1 MKDRISAIMEHEQ
14 MTQAQFAAAIGIQ
27 RAAMSH
33 IMSGRNNAS
42 LDVVQRILN
51 TFPDIAPDWL
61 LFGKGEMMRSDSVQ
75 PDLFGQPSAAPA
87 IHVVPDDSTPAGAP
101 APEPAAP
108 VQPSA
113 PPVAEPS
120 LPPKHVTKIMIF
132 YSDNTFEVLRPS
144 SEKEL

>member
-1 MKDRISAIMEHEQ
+1 MKDRISAIMDHEQ

-51 TFPDIAPDWL
+51 TFPYIDPDWL
-61 LFGKGEMMRSDSVQ
+61 LFGKGEMMRTDGSQ
-75 PDLFGQPSAAPA
+75 LDLFGQPSVAPT
-87 IHVVPDDSTPAGAP
+87 IHVVPDDSTPAEAP

-113 PPVAEPS
+113 PPVAAPS

-144 SEKEL
+144 SENEL

>member
-51 TFPDIAPDWL
+51 TFPYIDPDWL
-61 LFGKGEMMRSDSVQ
+61 LFGKGEMMRSDGSQ
-75 PDLFGQPSAAPA
+75 LDLFGQPSAAPA
-87 IHVVPDDSTPAGAP
+87 IQVVPDESIPAEAP

-144 SEKEL
+144 SENEL